1 MGALIFYS
9 AIYFLGYYAAHLLN
23 LLSGRALI
31 RNRRIAGLAAVFMVS
46 MVHGYKIISTSP
58 PHGQDEGM
66 SHALGFYVILPV
78 VIIVIAVLFLT
89 WQERDDHDG
98 S

>member
-1 MGALIFYS
+1 MGALIFYIV
-9 AIYFLGYYAAHLLN
+9 IYFLGYYAAHLLN

-31 RNRRIAGLAAVFMVS
+31 CNRRIAGLVAVFMVS
-46 MVHGYKIISTSP
+46 MMHGYKVISTSP
-58 PHGQDEGM
+58 PHGHDEGL

-78 VIIVIAVLFLT
+78 AIIVIVVMFLT
-89 WQERDDHDG
+89 WQERGDHDR